1 MRDESIK
8 RLEQAQSLK
17 NSLIID
23 QSLTSSQEKVFKR
36 QNDLENMIREEN
48 PVNLRETDVEDRAR
62 H

>member
-48 PVNLRETDVEDRAR
+48 PLNSR
-62 H
+62 